1 MVDFGRKLRQLREAQ
16 GLTQKQVGTRIGVTS
31 SVVSAYENGIRLPS
45 YAALIKLTSLYGV
58 SADYLLG
65 ISGIP
70 TRESQ
75 HLISLDGLTPTKM
88 ALVRQLVEEL
98 KE

>member
-1 MVDFGRKLRQLREAQ
+1 MVDFGRKLRELREAQ
-16 GLTQKQVGTRIGVTS
+16 GLTQKQVGERIGVTS

-45 YAALIKLTSLYGV
+45 YSALIKLTALYDV
-58 SADYLLG
+58 SSDYLLG
-65 ISGIP
+65 ISDTP

-88 ALVRQLVEEL
+88 ALVRQLVETL